1 MSQHTLTGDSSV
13 SALIAEYVSAIASPA
28 ERRALRAPL
37 SHVDAELGSLPLRA
51 VRARH
56 VAALLDKLRDAGLS
70 PRRETAILDAVG
82 SLYAFAIARRLVS
95 AAPLPQRPRPPR
107 DASPPDVATPPRR
120 VRRDTPGRAPRDTPR
135 DSPRPGQTPTMTMLA
150 LGARVAVWT
159 AWTILIIFAALL
171 VVLVVELG

>member
-1 MSQHTLTGDSSV
+1 MSQPTLTGDSSV
-13 SALIAEYVSAIASPA
+13 SALIAEFVSAIASQA

-70 PRRETAILDAVG
+70 PRREDAILDAVG
-82 SLYAFAIARRLVS
+82 SLYAFAIARRLVA
-95 AAPLPQRPRPPR
+95 AAPLPQRPRSR
-107 DASPPDVATPPRR
+107 AARPPDVATPPRR
-120 VRRDTPGRAPRDTPR
+120 VPRDTPR
-135 DSPRPGQTPTMTMLA
+135 RAARDKPRDTPRPGQTPTMTMLA